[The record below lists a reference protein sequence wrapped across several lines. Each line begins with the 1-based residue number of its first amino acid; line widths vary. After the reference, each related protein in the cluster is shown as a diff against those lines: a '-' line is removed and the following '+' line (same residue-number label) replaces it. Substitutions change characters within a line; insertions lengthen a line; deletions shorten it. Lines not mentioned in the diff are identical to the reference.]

1 MNRYTPF
8 ALSLLAAVVSG
19 CGTPARAAVDRVTCR
34 VEFDR
39 AVLPADVVQ
48 RAVMKISLNAPE
60 VPSAKQRPPI
70 NLAVVLDHSGSMGG
84 DKIARAKEAAI
95 EALRRLGPGDLFS
108 LVIYDHEV
116 ETIVPAQSAA
126 NAEWIEGRIR
136 SIQSRGNTALF
147 AGVSQGAAEI
157 RKNIENRRYVPRILL
172 LSDGLANVGPSTPE
186 DLGRLGAALMKEG
199 IAVTTVGVGT
209 DYNEDLMTR
218 LSQQS
223 DGNAYFAASSSDL
236 LRIFK
241 GELGSVLTVVAQQVT
256 VEITC
261 ASGVRPIRIIGR
273 EGRIDG
279 NRIEFALNQLYGGQ
293 EKFALVEVELTAAK
307 PDEEREVALA
317 SCRYTDA
324 LAAREGRAVTRATVR
339 FTRDE
344 KTVAQSANTIV
355 QRDIGINEAAVA
367 ADRAIELNDQGKN
380 AVAASFLKT
389 ESARLRATGAKYN
402 LPELEG
408 QAAQLEAKADVLAD
422 RALAPAERKEMRT
435 DSYQYRNQQTTK

>member
-1 MNRYTPF
+1 MKRFPL
-8 ALSLLAAVVSG
+8 LSMALLATVLTG
-19 CGTPARAAVDRVTCR
+19 CGTPAQAAPDRVTCR
-34 VEFDR
+34 IEFDR
-39 AVLPADVVQ
+39 AVLTAETVQ
-48 RAVMKISLNAPE
+48 RAVMKISLQAAE
-60 VPSAKQRPPI
+60 APSANERPPI
-70 NLAVVLDHSGSMGG
+70 NLTVVLDHSGSMSG
-84 DKIARAKEAAI
+84 DKLARAKDAAI
-95 EALRRLGPGDLFS
+95 EALRRLRPRDLFA

-147 AGVSQGAAEI
+147 AGVSQAAAEV

-199 IAVTTVGVGT
+199 IAVSTVGVGT

-223 DGNAYFAASSSDL
+223 DGNAYFAASSDDL

-241 GELGSVLTVVAQQVT
+241 AELGSVFSVVARQIVL
-256 VEITC
+256 EITC
-261 ASGVRPIRIIGR
+261 ADGVRPLRVIGR
-273 EGRIDG
+273 EGRIHG
-279 NRIEFALNQLYGGQ
+279 NRIEFTLNQLYGGQ
-293 EKFALVEVELTAAK
+293 EKFALIEVEIPAARA
-307 PDEEREVALA
+307 DEERTVASA
-317 SCRYTDA
+317 TCRYDDA
-324 LAAREGRAVTRATVR
+324 LTQHSENASGRAILR
-339 FTRDE
+339 FSRDE
-344 KTVAQSANTIV
+344 QAVTVSINPSV

-380 AVAASFLKT
+380 TIAAAFLKD
-389 ESARLRATGAKYN
+389 ESARLRATSAKYK

-408 QAAQLEAKADVLAD
+408 QAAELDAKAEVLSS
-422 RALAPAERKEMRT
+422 RTLESKERKKMRT
-435 DSYQYRNQQTTK
+435 DSYQYRNQQETR